1 MPKRK
6 EKKIPVFL
14 SVSELLSIQTLLRKK
29 IEKLDEEV
37 RNKRAMYEQREALRE
52 RIHYFDD
59 LNTKI
64 YEARTNHES
73 ESALGSAQQQVI
85 DWMNANT
92 EPEPLRVISNLFEF
106 GTKHW
111 FQAVEKDVELQEA
124 FDTLSKDSKSMRYL
138 LITYLNE
145 HEFEQPKTKK
155 KNKK

>member
-6 EKKIPVFL
+6 EPKIPVFL

-29 IEKLDEEV
+29 IETIDEEV

-64 YEARTNHES
+64 YKARTNHEA
-73 ESALGSAQQQVI
+73 ENKLGLAQQRI
-85 DWMNANT
+85 FDWLNTNT
-92 EPEPLRVISNLFEF
+92 EQEPLRVISNLFEF

-111 FQAVEKDVELQEA
+111 FHVLGKDDELQEA
-124 FDTLSKDSKSMRYL
+124 FDTLNNDSKSMRDVL
-138 LITYLNE
+138 LSYLNE
-145 HEFEQPKTKK
+145 HEFETMKTKTKK
-155 KNKK
+155 